1 MQKFYFLAFLR
12 RAPQIKILCGLRGG
26 KIHYF
31 AELQFAKPTH
41 FPIYSACKTH
51 IKNSR
56 ARFFAT
62 AARPLGYRIH
72 SRQLP
77 PLPARKILSIVA
89 LTFLGGEFLIKQMKS
104 IAAIHRTYGNP
115 AEVVH
120 PETIEIPEPK
130 KGEAVVKL
138 VKAVVNPSDLGMIGG
153 SYGRLRQLPAIAG
166 REGVGE
172 VVALGPDTESPR
184 IGTLVRL
191 PSEPGAWTQYQI
203 ANADDLL
210 QIPAGID
217 TDAAAM
223 AFINPPTALCVLSE
237 FENVKK
243 GDWLIQNGAGSA
255 LGIFMI
261 QICAAR
267 GIKTV
272 NMLRNAE
279 KKRSMLEGYGADI
292 VVDEAEFNP
301 KVIKEATAGQIK
313 LGLNQIGGNSVSNI
327 IKAVGDSA
335 TVVTIGGM
343 TGEPIRF
350 PTRFLI
356 FNDLRLRGF
365 WWDKWQRTH
374 SREEC
379 DALFS
384 EVFGLIADGTLKA
397 PVDSRFK
404 MEDIEAAMK
413 RATENSRLGKVML
426 EF

>member
-1 MQKFYFLAFLR
+1 M
-12 RAPQIKILCGLRGG
+12 
-26 KIHYF
+26 
-31 AELQFAKPTH
+31 QFAKPTH

-166 REGVGE
+166 E

-279 KKRSMLEGYGADI
+279 KKRAMLEGYGADI

-313 LGLNQIGGNSVSNI
+313 LGLNQIGGNSVSNM